1 MTKQLK
7 EMKAELTRINDQE
20 KKIIQSNLSNN
31 LGSSIKLSNLSEDG
45 EKFTLNDEKS
55 IFIFLK
61 LL

>member
-1 MTKQLK
+1 
-7 EMKAELTRINDQE
+7 MKAELTRINDQE

-31 LGSSIKLSNLSEDG
+31 LGSSIKLSNFSEDG